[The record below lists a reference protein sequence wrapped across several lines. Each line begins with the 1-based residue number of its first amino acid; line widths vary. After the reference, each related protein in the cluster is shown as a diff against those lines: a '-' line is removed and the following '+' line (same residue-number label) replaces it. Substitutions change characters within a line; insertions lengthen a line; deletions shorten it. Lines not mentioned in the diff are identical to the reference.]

1 MEQAIIINGSPR
13 VGANSDA
20 IAAFAKKHFAEHG
33 IDAVIYN
40 IRDMK
45 IHPCVGCDTC
55 KGEPVCVFS
64 DDATELITRLIS
76 AQRSLLVAPLY
87 YTNLP
92 GTVKVLIDRFYVNY
106 DPWKYGGKRAPDP
119 ARRFGTVLTY
129 GGSPEETALGA
140 IELASYAWEDLG
152 FGSREYVLCPMNI
165 EKTSFSGNSEFQEE
179 TAGLVGWI
187 AGAV

>member
-13 VGANSDA
+13 AGANSDA
-20 IAAFAKKHFAEHG
+20 IAAFAVQQFAEHG
-33 IDAVIYN
+33 IDAAIYN

-64 DDATELITRLIS
+64 DDATELISRLLTAKI
-76 AQRSLLVAPLY
+76 ALLAAPLY

-106 DPWKYGGKRAPDP
+106 DPWKYGGKRTPDP

-129 GGSPEETALGA
+129 GGSPESTALGA
-140 IELASYAWEDLG
+140 IELASYAFADLG

-165 EKTSFSGNSEFQEE
+165 EKTSFSGNNGFKEK
-179 TAGLVGWI
+179 TAALVVRL
-187 AGAV
+187 AGE